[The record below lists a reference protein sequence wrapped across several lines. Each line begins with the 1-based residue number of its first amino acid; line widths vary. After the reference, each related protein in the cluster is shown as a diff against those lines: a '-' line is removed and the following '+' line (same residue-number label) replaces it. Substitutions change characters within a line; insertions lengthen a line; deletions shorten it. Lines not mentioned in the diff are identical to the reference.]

1 MNKEYYQK
9 EYGKR
14 VSKFLIYYNLTE
26 GDLAKLIDSN
36 STNIKS
42 IINGEVG
49 LNINKMIN
57 IASVFGLTYYDFAN
71 PNFKLPSKS
80 SLPELTIK
88 IIKERQKKG
97 SIIRDKSNILAIEL
111 DRLINEG
118 ILSKPITSKILLSLM
133 NSNAQKK
140 GSTSITNL
148 LRKEPRNALI
158 IQLKQKYGNESI
170 FIEKKYAKKY
180 TNMSTEKLKLLLDS
194 K

>member
-1 MNKEYYQK
+1 MNKEFYQK

-36 STNIKS
+36 STNIRS

-71 PNFKLPSKS
+71 PKFKLPSKS

-97 SIIRDKSNILAIEL
+97 SIIRDKSNILAVEL

-118 ILSKPITSKILLSLM
+118 ILNKPITSKILLSLM
-133 NSNAQKK
+133 NSDAQKK
-140 GSTSITNL
+140 SSTSITNL
-148 LRKEPRNALI
+148 LRKEPRNTLI

-170 FIEKKYAKKY
+170 FIEKKYAEKY